1 MENIFEKLN
10 DYFKPEKT
18 YEMGAYNGYKIC
30 RNDNYNPSYPSTTY
44 EFYSIIDCDEPMG
57 NGSSLTDCKIQ
68 IDERIFNRNVD

>member
-10 DYFKPEKT
+10 NYFKPSQT
-18 YEMGAYNGYKIC
+18 YEMGAYNGYAIN

-44 EFYSIIDCDEPMG
+44 EFHSIINCDEPMG

-68 IDERIFNRNVD
+68 IDERIFNRNVK